1 MPQIEENTVVGFL
14 DESSP
19 QTTAN
24 TQRLLSFAEPVLFK
38 NTTKYKANAFG
49 FYGLNA
55 ALVIDF
61 KENSRKEDVCD
72 FIKKICAANPGKEI
86 VLILDNFRSHR
97 AKDTVRWAE
106 EFGIKL
112 VFLPPYSPD
121 LNPIEFI
128 WRSIKRVISR
138 SFIKDLE
145 HIRQII
151 SDSERFLEHASSL
164 SFAKSWI
171 ERFLEEKLSSV
182 Y

>member
-1 MPQIEENTVVGFL
+1 L

-24 TQRLLSFAEPVLFK
+24 TQRLLSFQKPVIYK

-49 FYGLNA
+49 FYALNGA
-55 ALVIDF
+55 SVIDF
-61 KENSRKEDVCD
+61 KDHSKKEDVCE
-72 FIKKICAANPGKEI
+72 FFREIRSNNPERDI

-97 AKDTVRWAE
+97 AKDSAKCAE
-106 EFGIKL
+106 ECGIKL
-112 VFLPPYSPD
+112 IFLPPYSPD

-128 WRSIKRVISR
+128 WKSIKRVISR

-145 HIRQII
+145 YMKLII
-151 SDSERFLEHASSL
+151 SERFLDYSSRL

-171 ERFLEEKLSSV
+171 EKFLDGKISSNC
-182 Y
+182 